1 MYISLR
7 NSRSCSCFQA
17 SHIGQ
22 VAFASSITNPRLELR
37 GSRFTSNYKSRLGL
51 LCSAVLCFE
60 LSHKKFSVKMG
71 VYTAC
76 CHAVFCRLSV
86 CLSHVCLPTA
96 VPGVDIM
103 GHHRLPAYRAHI
115 NCTDNNSSHHSSL
128 QLSNTVCCARSSRV
142 RLAGKSNHMNIDTP
156 PCKVHCMNMCY
167 THTIYLHTIHTHD
180 VPYRE
185 NCWWNEITHHSRG
198 TDTQYG

>member
-1 MYISLR
+1 MLVESRERLHELPDTPPCKIAHTVYYDIMYISLR

-128 QLSNTVCCARSSRV
+128 LW
-142 RLAGKSNHMNIDTP
+142 
-156 PCKVHCMNMCY
+156 
-167 THTIYLHTIHTHD
+167 HTHSPQK
-180 VPYRE
+180 VT
-185 NCWWNEITHHSRG
+185 I
-198 TDTQYG
+198 